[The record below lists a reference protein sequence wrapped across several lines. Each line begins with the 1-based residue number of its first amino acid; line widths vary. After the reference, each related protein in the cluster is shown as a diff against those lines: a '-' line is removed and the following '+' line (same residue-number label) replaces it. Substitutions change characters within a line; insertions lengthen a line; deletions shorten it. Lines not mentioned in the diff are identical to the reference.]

1 MAVTTEKK
9 LSRVLKPESSNK
21 YMTVKSNKLDKMSK
35 NISNLASGFSDSSDD
50 YDQEQGYV
58 SSYLN
63 MSQSPEQELKRLRNN
78 SRTKQEANE
87 DN

>member
-1 MAVTTEKK
+1 
-9 LSRVLKPESSNK
+9 
-21 YMTVKSNKLDKMSK
+21 MTVKSNKLDKMSK
-35 NISNLASGFSDSSDD
+35 NISNLASGFSDSSD
-50 YDQEQGYV
+50 YEQEQGYV

>member
-1 MAVTTEKK
+1 
-9 LSRVLKPESSNK
+9 
-21 YMTVKSNKLDKMSK
+21 MTIKSNKLDKMSK
-35 NISNLASGFSDSSDD
+35 NISNLAGGLSDSSD

-63 MSQSPEQELKRLRNN
+63 MSQSPEQEHKRLRNN

-87 DN
+87 DNQSMWSRSNTGASALV

>member
-1 MAVTTEKK
+1 
-9 LSRVLKPESSNK
+9 
-21 YMTVKSNKLDKMSK
+21 MTVKSNKLDKMSK